1 MMMCIQNLV
10 LFCQFV
16 LKILSKNQILT
27 SIKGRNSVANLRKTM
42 IYNTNL
48 DLVTDNVYTNFG
60 LILSIR
66 SQDIEQKPNFDV
78 NQGPLLS
85 CQFAK
90 NNEKQPFTIPK
101 QILSMIMCIQNLVLI
116 GLFVFKIFSKNSI
129 LTLIK
134 GSNSVANL
142 LKLELIQAFMHVL
155 LTCKN
160 DVDQIKNEGARVFTR
175 FLPL

>member
-10 LFCQFV
+10 LFCPLV

-27 SIKGRNSVANLRKTM
+27 SIKGRNSVANLRKTK

-78 NQGPLLS
+78 NQGPLLC

-90 NNEKQPFTIPK
+90 NKDLRYQSRSC
-101 QILSMIMCIQNLVLI
+101 QC
-116 GLFVFKIFSKNSI
+116 
-129 LTLIK
+129 
-134 GSNSVANL
+134 
-142 LKLELIQAFMHVL
+142 
-155 LTCKN
+155 
-160 DVDQIKNEGARVFTR
+160 
-175 FLPL
+175 